1 MPPESHVISSLVV
14 KHIENTEQLD
24 YHQII
29 INQIKDDMPV
39 ININIK
45 LRGLHEGMMNFH

>member
-1 MPPESHVISSLVV
+1 MPPESHVISSLVIN
-14 KHIENTEQLD
+14 HIENTEQLD

-45 LRGLHEGMMNFH
+45 LTGLREEMMKFH